1 MTDAPPTPPSED
13 AVAEAVEAVKKVGRS
28 PTFWMLLAAIVVVV
42 LTATA
47 SLVVR
52 YGVVS
57 TPGRMFIEA
66 RANGLKLGRIGRLK
80 VEGIQGDIWKSFT
93 IRKLSIVDDK
103 GPWLEARNV
112 GVDWTYPAL
121 FVRRFQAD
129 SITADRVT
137 IIRRPTLSPKSGQP
151 SKALP
156 LSFDIDSMAFRLE
169 TLPAF
174 SQQRGLY
181 DVSGDLE
188 IERLGGRR
196 GSLQARSQMHQGD
209 FLRLRFDLGA
219 KDTLLV
225 DAQAKEAAGGAIAGS
240 LGLPANE
247 AFLLDAKASGAMRQG
262 RFDVVARS
270 GNVTPLSAQGAW
282 TPEGGRAEG
291 RAILSSSR
299 LLDRVVRMFGPTASF
314 AIAGRKASDGF
325 FDLDGRLKAE
335 NLRLS
340 LNGGADLGKRLT
352 DRDGVKVSLDV
363 QDMSRLTATPELGRT
378 RYNGLLKG
386 DAKAW
391 SLNGDVVAD
400 GASLLGLTLAR
411 VEGPLSLARERGEF
425 TIDGDL
431 AGSGGRGAG
440 LIPTLMGARPKARFE
455 GARLADGRL
464 LMRRVRIDGAGIRV
478 EGEGQR
484 SLLGGLSF
492 KGDADVTNL
501 AAARANASGRVSGKW
516 SASQSSAGK
525 PWVFTVDARG
535 ANFAAGF
542 GELDRLLGAD
552 PRFTMKGSYAE
563 GRVTLGDSK
572 LAGAAATASAAG
584 VIGPAGALQLKL
596 DWTATGPFRIGSLEL
611 AGKAKGDGAVSG
623 RLSQPKAA
631 LTADFESIDV
641 PRLKLTNAHVVL
653 TFAQGAANTD
663 GAIAITADSEYGPAR
678 ARSDF
683 RFAPGGMEFSG
694 LDADAGGVKA
704 QGDMS
709 LRRGRPASA
718 DLTLAIGPGALLQE
732 GTINGTALIADSAGG
747 PRAKL
752 DLKADNAVPKG
763 SDVWLR
769 RAEIRADGPLD
780 RLPFSITANGDARPG
795 RWNLNGSGL
804 LSDLP
809 EGYGLAFDGGGRLG
823 RGEVKTTE
831 TAQLRFGGPRQTARL
846 RLAVGAGRADIDGVL
861 SDAGAELKA
870 VLTSVSLGT
879 LNEDLA
885 GEVDA
890 RLSLQGQGSN
900 LSGDLDAN
908 LRGARQRGAP
918 VRVGIDGQVK
928 AGLRGDTLT
937 VQASAANLQGLQSHA
952 ELVLPVDAS
961 AKPLRLAIN
970 RQKPVRGNFGAQ
982 GEIKSLW
989 DLLIGGERT
998 LAGKVDIN
1006 GTLGGTLADPRLVG
1020 DAAMTGGAFD
1030 DGPTG
1035 LKLQNVTLRANLADN
1050 AIDVSQA
1057 SAADGR
1063 GGTISGGGRINLRRD
1078 AASSFRLDLK
1088 QFRLIDNDL
1097 ATASASGQAT
1107 VERGADGKVRLA
1119 GDLTI
1124 DQGEISADT
1133 VTPPSV
1139 PTIEVVERNK
1149 PRADRRDLQ
1158 ARASSPGFA
1167 LDVNLKAPRRV
1178 FVRGRGLD
1186 VELSLN
1192 AHIGGF
1198 SNRPDLTGE
1207 ARVVRGD
1214 YDFAGKRFE
1223 FDTRGVVYLASSP
1236 ERIRLDLSATRE
1248 DPTLTAVV
1256 RILGTAAK
1264 PEITLTSTPQLPND
1278 EVLSQVLFGA
1288 SASQLSPLEAAQL
1301 ASALAALSGG
1311 GGFDVI
1317 GGLRN
1322 LAGLDRLSFAGD
1334 AAGMTVAGG
1343 KYITDDV
1350 YLELIG
1356 GGREGP
1362 AAQVEWRVRR
1372 ALAIVSRLSSQGD
1385 NRLSVR
1391 WRRDY

>member
-1 MTDAPPTPPSED
+1 MTDAPPTPPSEE
-13 AVAEAVEAVKKVGRS
+13 AVAEVVAAAKKVGRS
-28 PTFWMLLAAIVVVV
+28 PAFWVMMVAVLAVV
-42 LTATA
+42 LAATA

-57 TPGRMFIEA
+57 EPGRMFLEA

-80 VEGIQGDIWKSFT
+80 IEGLQGDIWKSFT
-93 IRKLSIVDDK
+93 VRKLSIVDDK

-121 FVRRFQAD
+121 FVRRFKAER
-129 SITADRVT
+129 ITAEHVT
-137 IIRRPTLSPKSGQP
+137 VIRRPTLSPKSGQP
-151 SKALP
+151 SKGLP
-156 LSFDIDSMAFRLE
+156 ISFDIDALAFRLE

-174 SQQRGLY
+174 SQTRGLY
-181 DVSGDLE
+181 DVNGDLE
-188 IERLGGRR
+188 IERAGDRR

-209 FLRLRFDLGA
+209 FLRVQFDLGA

-225 DAQAKEAAGGAIAGS
+225 DAQANESAGGAIAGA
-240 LGLPANE
+240 LGLPADR
-247 AFLLDAKASGAMRQG
+247 AFFLDAKATGAMRQG

-270 GNVTPLSAQGAW
+270 GNETPLSAQGAW
-282 TPEGGRAEG
+282 NPQGGRAEG
-291 RAILSSSR
+291 RAVLSSSR
-299 LLDRVVRMFGPTASF
+299 LLEQVVRMFGPTASF
-314 AIAGRKASDGF
+314 AIAGRRASDGF
-325 FDLDGRLKAE
+325 FDLDGRLEAE

-340 LNGGADLGKRLT
+340 LKGGADLGKRMT
-352 DRDGVKVSLDV
+352 DRDGVEVDLDV
-363 QDMSRLTATPELGRT
+363 QDMSRITPEPKLGRT
-378 RYNGLLKG
+378 RYNGRLRG

-391 SLNGDVVAD
+391 SLDGDAVAE
-400 GASLLGLTLAR
+400 GGSLLGLTLAR
-411 VEGPLSLARERGEF
+411 IEGPLSLAHERNEF
-425 TIDGDL
+425 TVDADFS
-431 AGSGGRGAG
+431 GSGGRGEG
-440 LIPTLMGARPKARFE
+440 FIPTLMGARPKAKFE

-464 LMRRVRIDGAGIRV
+464 LMRRVRIDGAGV
-478 EGEGQR
+478 KVDGEGQR

-492 KGDADVTNL
+492 KGDAQVTNL
-501 AAARANASGRVSGKW
+501 AAARPNASGTVSGKW
-516 SASQSSAGK
+516 SASQASAGK

-552 PRFTMKGSYAE
+552 PRFTLQGSFAD
-563 GRVTLGDSK
+563 GRVAVGESK
-572 LAGAAATASAAG
+572 LTGAAANASAAG
-584 VIGPAGALQLKL
+584 LIGPAGALQLKL
-596 DWTATGPFRIGSLEL
+596 DWAANGPFRVGPLEL
-611 AGKAKGDGAVSG
+611 AGKAKGAGAVTGS
-623 RLSQPKAA
+623 LSQPKAD

-641 PRLKLTNAHVVL
+641 PRLKLTDARVVL
-653 TFAQGAANTD
+653 TFARGANDTD
-663 GAIAITADSEYGPAR
+663 GAIAITANSEYGPAR

-683 RFAPGGMEFSG
+683 SFAPGGMEFSG
-694 LDADAGGVKA
+694 VDADAGGVKA
-704 QGDMS
+704 KGGLS
-709 LRRGRPASA
+709 LRSGRPASA
-718 DLTLAIGPGALLQE
+718 DLTVAIFPGALLRE
-732 GTINGTALIADSAGG
+732 GTVNGTAQITDSAGG
-747 PRAKL
+747 ARARL
-752 DLKADNAVPKG
+752 NLTADNAVPKG

-769 RAEIRADGPLD
+769 KAQIQADGPMD
-780 RLPFSITANGDARPG
+780 QLPFTIVANGDARPG
-795 RWNLNGSGL
+795 RWTINGSGV
-804 LSDLP
+804 LSDVQD
-809 EGYGLAFDGGGRLG
+809 GYGLTFDGGGRMG
-823 RGEVKTTE
+823 RGEVRTLE
-831 TAQLRFGGPRQTARL
+831 AAQFRFGGPRQTARL
-846 RLAVGAGRADIDGVL
+846 RLAVGAGRAEIDGAL

-890 RLSLQGQGSN
+890 RVSLQGRGDD
-900 LSGDLDAN
+900 LSGDVDAN

-928 AGLRGDTLT
+928 ANLRGEQLVVQATAANQQGLR
-937 VQASAANLQGLQSHA
+937 SNA

-961 AKPLRLAIN
+961 AKPLRLAVN
-970 RQKPVRGNFGAQ
+970 RQKNVRGNFAAQ

-989 DLLIGGERT
+989 DLLIGGERS
-998 LAGKVDIN
+998 LAGKVDIK
-1006 GTLGGTLADPRLVG
+1006 GSLGGTLSDPRLVG
-1020 DAAMTGGAFD
+1020 DAAMTGGSFD

-1050 AIDVSQA
+1050 AIDVSEA

-1063 GGTISGGGRINLRRD
+1063 GGSLSGGGRLDLRRD
-1078 AASSFRLDLK
+1078 AASSFRLALK
-1088 QFRLIDNDL
+1088 RFRLIDNDL
-1097 ATASASGQAT
+1097 ATASASGEAT

-1119 GDLTI
+1119 GALTI
-1124 DQGEISADT
+1124 DEGEISADT

-1149 PRADRRDLQ
+1149 PRADSRDLQ
-1158 ARASSPGFA
+1158 ARRSSPGFA
-1167 LDVNLKAPRRV
+1167 LDVSLKAPRRV

-1186 VELSLN
+1186 VELSLD

-1198 SNRPDLTGE
+1198 SNRPDLTGT

-1223 FDTRGVVYLASSP
+1223 FDTRGVVYLANSP

-1264 PEITLTSTPQLPND
+1264 PEITLTSTPELPND

-1356 GGREGP
+1356 GGRDGP

-1391 WRRDY
+1391 WRKDY